1 MRPFN
6 RVELMLVLVAAVVVA
21 DFMTPL
27 IFFGRYLAVAVAV
40 ALQAAEFL
48 MIFLVAVVAGVV
60 LKKEV
65 LRVAM
70 TCVMIL
76 KLHCVRQP
84 KELTGK

>member
-21 DFMTPL
+21 DFMIPL
-27 IFFGRYLAVAVAV
+27 IFFGRYLAVA
-40 ALQAAEFL
+40 LPAAEFL